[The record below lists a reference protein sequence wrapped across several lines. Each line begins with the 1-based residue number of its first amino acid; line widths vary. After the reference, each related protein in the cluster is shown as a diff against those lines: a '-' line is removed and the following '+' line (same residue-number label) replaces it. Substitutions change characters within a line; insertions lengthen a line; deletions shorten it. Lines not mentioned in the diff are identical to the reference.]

1 VKRAVLPRNVHLSIL
16 LVQLV
21 AIATLMRSI
30 AFDRWITI
38 LASIVLLVGAA
49 AAKRNRAW
57 GVALMF
63 AQAIAF
69 PVAFIVGIA
78 PAWFC
83 LVGALGMIPFML
95 TAPGFARVDR
105 GATRLLAALAFAG
118 GSLGAIVW
126 KKIAWDVFDAIPFF
140 YPSVY
145 PHHGWIVAAVAALG
159 LGIAF
164 RDRKLVDAEAETN
177 AFAGASTNARIAVPM
192 RIERIERI
200 EEAAPIEDEADEE
213 AEAVLGKRQRS

>member
-1 VKRAVLPRNVHLSIL
+1 VKRAVLPRNVQLSIL

-21 AIATLMRSI
+21 ALATLMRSI

-38 LASIVLLVGAA
+38 LASVVLLAGAA

-69 PVAFIVGIA
+69 PVAFMIGIA

-83 LVGALGMIPFML
+83 LVGAVGMMPFML
-95 TAPGFARVDR
+95 TAPGFVRLDR
-105 GATRLLAALAFAG
+105 GATRLLAALAVAG
-118 GSLGAIVW
+118 GSLGAIIW

-140 YPSVY
+140 YPSAF

-159 LGIAF
+159 FGIAF
-164 RDRKLVDAEAETN
+164 RDRRLVDAEEET
-177 AFAGASTNARIAVPM
+177 TNARIAMPM
-192 RIERIERI
+192 RIEGSDRAEQSARI
-200 EEAAPIEDEADEE
+200 EEEADEE
-213 AEAVLGKRQRS
+213 AEEVLGKRRRG

>member
-1 VKRAVLPRNVHLSIL
+1 VKSAVLPRNVRLSIL

-21 AIATLMRSI
+21 SIATLMRSI

-38 LASIVLLVGAA
+38 LASVVLLLGAA

-69 PVAFIVGIA
+69 PVAFMIGIA

-83 LVGALGMIPFML
+83 LVGAVGMIPFML

-105 GATRLLAALAFAG
+105 GATRLLAALALAG
-118 GSLGAIVW
+118 GALGAITW
-126 KKIAWDVFDAIPFF
+126 KKIAWDVFEAIPFLT
-140 YPSVY
+140 PSGY

-159 LGIAF
+159 IGMAV
-164 RDRKLVDAEAETN
+164 RDRKLVDAEESEGA
-177 AFAGASTNARIAVPM
+177 ALAGASTNARIAVPT
-192 RIERIERI
+192 RIGG
-200 EEAAPIEDEADEE
+200 EDESRVEEEVGEE
-213 AEAVLGKRQRS
+213 AEEVLRKRRRG

>member
-1 VKRAVLPRNVHLSIL
+1 MKPAVLPRNVRLAIL

-21 AIATLMRSI
+21 SIATLMRSI

-69 PVAFIVGIA
+69 PVAFMIGIA

-83 LVGALGMIPFML
+83 LVGAVGMIPFML
-95 TAPGFARVDR
+95 TAPGFARLDR
-105 GATRLLAALAFAG
+105 GATRLLAALALAG
-118 GSLGAIVW
+118 GALGAITW
-126 KKIAWDVFDAIPFF
+126 KKIAWDLFDAIPFF
-140 YPSVY
+140 TPSGY
-145 PHHGWIVAAVAALG
+145 PHHGWVVAAVAALG
-159 LGIAF
+159 IGMAV
-164 RDRKLVDAEAETN
+164 RDRKLVDADEDEAEGT
-177 AFAGASTNARIAVPM
+177 ALAGASANARIAVPT
-192 RIERIERI
+192 RIG
-200 EEAAPIEDEADEE
+200 IEDEPLRVEEEASEE
-213 AEAVLGKRQRS
+213 AEEVLGKRRRR

>member
-1 VKRAVLPRNVHLSIL
+1 MKRAVLPRNVNLSIL

-38 LASIVLLVGAA
+38 FASLVLLVGAA

-69 PVAFIVGIA
+69 PVAFMIGIA

-83 LVGALGMIPFML
+83 LVGAIGMIPFIHA
-95 TAPGFARVDR
+95 APGFARLDR

-126 KKIAWDVFDAIPFF
+126 KKIAWDVFDAIPAF

-164 RDRKLVDAEAETN
+164 RDRKLVDADEGDAE
-177 AFAGASTNARIAVPM
+177 AFAGAHTNARIAAPA
-192 RIERIERI
+192 RIEMEDVSRIEGI
-200 EEAAPIEDEADEE
+200 EEQSDEE
-213 AEAVLGKRQRS
+213 AEEVLGKRRRS

>member
-1 VKRAVLPRNVHLSIL
+1 MKRAVLPRNVSLSIL

-38 LASIVLLVGAA
+38 FAALVLLVGAA

-69 PVAFIVGIA
+69 PAAFLIGIA

-83 LVGALGMIPFML
+83 FVGAIGMIPFML
-95 TAPGFARVDR
+95 AAPGFARLDR
-105 GATRLLAALAFAG
+105 GATRLLAALAVAG

-126 KKIAWDVFDAIPFF
+126 KKIAWDVFDAIPAL
-140 YPSVY
+140 YPSGY

-164 RDRKLVDAEAETN
+164 RGRKLVDAEEEAP
-177 AFAGASTNARIAVPM
+177 AFAGATTNARIASPA
-192 RIERIERI
+192 RIAT
-200 EEAAPIEDEADEE
+200 EEASAGLEEEEGESADEAEE
-213 AEAVLGKRQRS
+213 VLRKRRQS

>member
-1 VKRAVLPRNVHLSIL
+1 VKSAVLPRNVRLSLL

-38 LASIVLLVGAA
+38 LASVVLLAGAF

-63 AQAIAF
+63 AQAVAF
-69 PVAFIVGIA
+69 PVAFMIGIA

-83 LVGALGMIPFML
+83 LVGAIAMIPFML
-95 TAPGFARVDR
+95 TAPGFARLDR
-105 GATRLLAALAFAG
+105 GATRLLTALALAG
-118 GSLGAIVW
+118 GAFGALGW
-126 KKIAWDVFDAIPFF
+126 KKVAWDVFEAIPFF
-140 YPSVY
+140 TPSVY

-159 LGIAF
+159 VGIAV
-164 RDRKLVDAEAETN
+164 RDRKLVDEEEEAAT
-177 AFAGASTNARIAVPM
+177 FASAGTNARIAAPM
-192 RIERIERI
+192 RIAAEDESAHAA
-200 EEAAPIEDEADEE
+200 EETEDEAEE
-213 AEAVLGKRQRS
+213 VLGKRRQR